1 MVLNANKTNYKNKI
15 MKKLILTLGIFL
27 SGVLLVQAQ
36 SATASVDKKTS
47 TLTGKITKAC
57 NLTSDQVTKVTP
69 FIAQFVQTRTTN
81 MQKFANDPTNL
92 KTANH
97 SNAMTLK
104 TNLKTVLSD
113 AQMAQYTAMVKRNMA
128 AHPAANTATPAAPAQ
143 K

>member
-1 MVLNANKTNYKNKI
+1 MVLNANKTIYKNKI

-36 SATASVDKKTS
+36 SATASLDKKTS
-47 TLTGKITKAC
+47 AMTGKITKAC

-69 FIAQFVQTRTTN
+69 FIAQFVQTRAAN
-81 MQKFANDPTNL
+81 KQKFANDPANL
-92 KTANH
+92 KAANH
-97 SNAMTLK
+97 SNGQALK

-113 AQMAQYTAMVKRNMA
+113 AQMTQYSAMIKRNMA
-128 AHPAANTATPAAPAQ
+128 AHAAANNATPAAPAQ